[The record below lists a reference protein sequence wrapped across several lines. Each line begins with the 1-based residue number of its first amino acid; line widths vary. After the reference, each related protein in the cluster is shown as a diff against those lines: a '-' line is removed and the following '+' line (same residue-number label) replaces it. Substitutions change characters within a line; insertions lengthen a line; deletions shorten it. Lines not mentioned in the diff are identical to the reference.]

1 MDNQLEKKVFVW
13 VKTDKNDLL
22 NYSDE
27 NYCETRDIFQTRL
40 DKMVN
45 SLLSQ
50 KKPSE
55 DDIYVIA
62 AIAGEIGNNSFD
74 HNIGSWPDIMGLFF
88 GYELADGKLTIA
100 LADRGQGLLTTL
112 KRVKLE
118 LKDDEEAIFTAFN
131 ERISGRAPEPRG
143 NGLKF
148 VKENIEDRKMHL
160 LFRSGFAKAELN
172 NKMTIKKAN
181 DNINGSLAIISYQY
195 AR

>member
-1 MDNQLEKKVFVW
+1 MDNQLEKIVFAW
-13 VKTDKNDLL
+13 VKADKNDLL
-22 NYSDE
+22 NSNDE
-27 NYCETRDIFQTRL
+27 NYCETRDIFQARL

-45 SLLSQ
+45 NLLSQ
-50 KKPSE
+50 KKLSE

-74 HNIGSWPDIMGLFF
+74 HNLGSWPDIMGVFF
-88 GYELADGKLTIA
+88 GYELAGRKLKIA
-100 LADRGQGLLTTL
+100 LADRGQGLLATL
-112 KRVKLE
+112 KRVKPE
-118 LKDDEEAIFTAFN
+118 LRNDSQALFTAFN

-160 LFRSGFAKAELN
+160 LFRSGFAKAALN
-172 NKMTIKKAN
+172 NQMTIKEIS
-181 DNINGSLAIISYQY
+181 DNIKGSLAVISYQY